1 VRTKWLGVLMLS
13 GCAGAVWAQAPAVAP
28 GIYTCTDAQGRRI
41 TSDRPI
47 LECIDRE
54 QKVLSPSG
62 TVKRRLDPVPTAQE
76 LAEQEARERQAA
88 EARSRQL
95 EEKRKQRALLA
106 RYPNQ
111 GLHDKERAEALA
123 QVDVQAQTA
132 DQRIADLVTRRKE
145 LDREME
151 FYQKDPS
158 RAPSLLKRQLA
169 DNTKAVEALQSQ
181 LAAYELERKRIH
193 KRFDEELVQLR
204 QLWAQAAATQAR

>member
-1 VRTKWLGVLMLS
+1 MGYRWLGLLATL
-13 GCAGAVWAQAPAVAP
+13 GCAGAVWAQAPVGAAP

-47 LECIDRE
+47 HECIDRE
-54 QKVLSPSG
+54 QKLLSPSG

-95 EEKRKQRALLA
+95 EEKRKQRALLT

-132 DQRIADLVTRRKE
+132 ELRLRDLSSRRKE
-145 LDREME
+145 LDAEME

-158 RAPSLLKRQLA
+158 RAPAALKRQVA
-169 DNTKAVEALQSQ
+169 DNIKAVDELQSQ
-181 LAAYELERKRIH
+181 MAGYELERKRIN
-193 KRFDEELVQLR
+193 KRFDEELAQLR
-204 QLWAQAAATQAR
+204 QLWAQLGGTR